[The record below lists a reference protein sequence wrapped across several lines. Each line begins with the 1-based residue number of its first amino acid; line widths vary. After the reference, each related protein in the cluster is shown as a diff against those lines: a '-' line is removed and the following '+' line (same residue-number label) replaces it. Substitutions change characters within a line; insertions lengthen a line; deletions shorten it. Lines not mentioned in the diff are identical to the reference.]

1 MRSGTLTVNAGAIK
15 STASTFDEK
24 GNGSGTTM
32 TGVAVA
38 VSQHVTDKDL
48 KVVINGGTLTGP
60 YALYEKDLQ
69 NETGTKALEIKD
81 GIFEGQVY
89 SKDCTAFIK
98 GGTFSDVSALESEER
113 ALIYLTD
120 DAKLSFVLGKDCTV
134 SPSSVSGVSIDYLNI
149 RQLSVEQGE
158 MFSEN
163 DIRTAAK
170 VCVIGKTI
178 VDNLFPDGSDPIG
191 KVIRC
196 NQIPMRVVGVLK
208 SKGYNSMGQDQDD
221 VVLAPYTTVM
231 KRLLAQTYLG
241 GIFASALTEDMT
253 EEAVEEITSIL
264 RREHK
269 LKATDDDDFT
279 IRTQQELSSMLNTT
293 TDLMT
298 TLLACIAGIS
308 LVVGGIGIMNIMYV
322 SVTERTR
329 EIGLRMSVGARGVD
343 ILSQFLIEAI
353 LISITGGVIG
363 VIIGC
368 GASFMIKSIAHWPVF
383 IQPWSVLLSFAVC
396 TITGVFFGWYPAKK
410 AADLDPIDAIRYE

>member
-1 MRSGTLTVNAGAIK
+1 MWN
-15 STASTFDEK
+15 
-24 GNGSGTTM
+24 
-32 TGVAVA
+32 
-38 VSQHVTDKDL
+38 
-48 KVVINGGTLTGP
+48 
-60 YALYEKDLQ
+60 
-69 NETGTKALEIKD
+69 KAKCFPKTI
-81 GIFEGQVY
+81 
-89 SKDCTAFIK
+89 S
-98 GGTFSDVSALESEER
+98 
-113 ALIYLTD
+113 
-120 DAKLSFVLGKDCTV
+120 
-134 SPSSVSGVSIDYLNI
+134 
-149 RQLSVEQGE
+149 
-158 MFSEN
+158 
-163 DIRTAAK
+163 AK